1 LSSVRLPKW
10 VRRLVKPEPAA
21 VTRSLEAPA
30 PKIRS
35 LALLVVAYPLFIAL
49 AVPTAA
55 ALVSSGLVRSR
66 PEYSWI

>member
-1 LSSVRLPKW
+1 VGEATGEAGAGSRH
-10 VRRLVKPEPAA
+10 A
-21 VTRSLEAPA
+21 VAGGTGAEDQVV
-30 PKIRS
+30 
-35 LALLVVAYPLFIAL
+35 ALLVVAYPLFIAL